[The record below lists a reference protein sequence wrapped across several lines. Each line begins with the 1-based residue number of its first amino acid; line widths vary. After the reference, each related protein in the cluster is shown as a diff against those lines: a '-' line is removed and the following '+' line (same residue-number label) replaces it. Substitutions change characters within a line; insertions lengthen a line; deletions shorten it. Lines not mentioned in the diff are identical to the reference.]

1 MTVDYDEVLALAK
14 QHRPKL
20 IICGGSAYPR
30 RVEADR
36 FREIAD
42 EVGAY
47 LLCDMAH
54 FAGLVAAGLHPNPVP
69 HCDFV
74 TSTTH
79 KTLSGPRS
87 GFVLCREEHAE
98 ALDRAVFPGMQ
109 GGPLEHVIAA
119 KATCFRIAASEPFR
133 EYQAQVRANADAVAA
148 QGYET
153 HVVGPEELEELQP
166 SWSAEGVG
174 AAAWEPE
181 SGYADPVRTTR
192 ALVERGRERGLRVLE
207 GTRAEGLVRS
217 NGRVGGVRTSRGEVA
232 AGTVVLAGGAWSAP
246 LLAELGVDV
255 PVETVHIGTC
265 LVEGARLPEE
275 PASCTAIDD
284 TTGTYF
290 RPDGGRCL
298 LAGVPTGR
306 SRLDPDA
313 EPPPLGSGELDE
325 SRSRLG
331 RRIPALEDGRVVG
344 TTSGF
349 DGYTPDKHPLI
360 GPVEG
365 VEGAYLA
372 VGFSGGGFKVA
383 PAVGEAVAAELAGG
397 ERRAELEPFRPERFA
412 RGRPVEPSH
421 PYTHM

>member
-1 MTVDYDEVLALAK
+1 MTLRADVVVVGGGVIGSSIAHALAAGGTGDVLLVE
-14 QHRPKL
+14 QGTPGAQGATARSGGLLRMHHTFEGDVRLAVASHRTY
-20 IICGGSAYPR
+20 AAW
-30 RVEADR
+30 E
-36 FREIAD
+36 D
-42 EVGAY
+42 EVGGE
-47 LLCDMAH
+47 CGFRRTG
-54 FAGLVAAGLHPNPVP
+54 FAMVV
-69 HCDFV
+69 
-74 TSTTH
+74 
-79 KTLSGPRS
+79 GP
-87 GFVLCREEHAE
+87 EHAE
-98 ALDRAVFPGMQ
+98 RL
-109 GGPLEHVIAA
+109 
-119 KATCFRIAASEPFR
+119 
-133 EYQAQVRANADAVAA
+133 RANADAVAA
-148 QGYET
+148 HSYET

-306 SRLDPDA
+306 SRLDPDV
-313 EPPPLGSGELDE
+313 EPPPLAPGELEE

-383 PAVGEAVAAELAGG
+383 PAVGEAVAAEIVGG